1 MNFNLSNKGTIV
13 FADLD
18 NFQDCMEIMGWSRYS
33 PNEITRLMTNR
44 VQRYINRYQA
54 TLLWGLNK
62 AEGTEEFILIFLQ
75 DIERVIKIMN
85 KLRRDI
91 LELAQKLNAS
101 TSLSVGLTYGE
112 ISHLRVLKSHKK
124 KEFLKH
130 PTIYL
135 AYKALKKAKKK
146 GGNELIKI

>member
-1 MNFNLSNKGTIV
+1 MNFNLLNKGTIV

-18 NFQDCMEIMGWSRYS
+18 NFQDCMKIMGWSRYS

-85 KLRRDI
+85 KLRKDI
-91 LELAQKLNAS
+91 LELARKLNAP

-112 ISHLRVLKSHKK
+112 ISHLKVLKSHKK